1 MGIKIGKEYTYLGIK
16 IDNNGT
22 IKPELKKM
30 KKRVNY
36 LINKLYHITKE
47 YSFDKKYYLYTV
59 YIRPYFIYVSY
70 VLNT

>member
-1 MGIKIGKEYTYLGIK
+1 MGIKIGKEYSYLGIL

-22 IKPELKKM
+22 IKPELKKI

-36 LINKLYHITKE
+36 LINKLYYITKE
-47 YSFDKKYYLYTV
+47 YSFDKKYYLYME